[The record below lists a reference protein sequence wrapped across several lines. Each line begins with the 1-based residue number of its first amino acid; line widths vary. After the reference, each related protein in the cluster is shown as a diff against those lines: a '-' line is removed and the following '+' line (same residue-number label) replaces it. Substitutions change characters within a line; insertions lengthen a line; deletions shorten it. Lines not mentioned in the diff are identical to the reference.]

1 MKKKKFNGYTPFLIP
16 YILLLVVFIVLPMI
30 FIVTYSVLDKTSSL
44 PIYTFKIENYTQFFS
59 SWIYMKCIGKS
70 LYLALVSTIIC
81 LLISYPIAYFISKRK
96 PETQGVLVL
105 LITAPMWINM
115 LLRTLAIKQVLDG
128 PILKLVQLFNPDIT
142 ILIGNDFSVILG
154 MVYNYIPYMLL
165 PIYTI
170 LSKIDHKLVEAS
182 TDLGGKSGHTFLHV
196 IFPLSLS
203 GVASGCTIT
212 FLSSATTITITK
224 YLGEGRYFLI
234 GNLIETEFITNSRW
248 GFGSAISLI
257 LLIIIM
263 IVMWGFNRIGYSEEE
278 SI

>member
-1 MKKKKFNGYTPFLIP
+1 MKKKINSYTPFLIP

-30 FIVTYSVLDKTSSL
+30 FIVTYSVLEKTSAL

-59 SWIYMKCIGKS
+59 SWIYIKCIGKS
-70 LYLALVSTIIC
+70 LYLALISTITC
-81 LLISYPIAYFISKRK
+81 LLVCYPIAYFISKRK

-170 LSKIDHKLVEAS
+170 LSKIDHRLVEAS
-182 TDLGGKSGHTFLHV
+182 TDLGGKSIHTFLHV

-278 SI
+278 NI